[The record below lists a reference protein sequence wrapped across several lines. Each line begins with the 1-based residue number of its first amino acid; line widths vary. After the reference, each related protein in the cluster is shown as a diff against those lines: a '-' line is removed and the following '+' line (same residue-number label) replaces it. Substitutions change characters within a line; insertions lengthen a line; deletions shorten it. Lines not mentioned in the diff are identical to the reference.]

1 MQIFDLL
8 ILTEFES
15 IQSKHYEPVDT
26 RQPDFTIEP
35 TQELIVAFPSFLCR
49 KMPQNPQASK
59 ADTY

>member
-15 IQSKHYEPVDT
+15 VQSKHYKPVDT
-26 RQPDFTIEP
+26 RQPDFTTEA
-35 TQELIVAFPSFLCR
+35 TQELIVAFPSLFCR
-49 KMPQNPQASK
+49 KMPQNEQAFK